1 MCKYCEVFK
10 EKSIIWNTHNLY
22 KSIQN
27 GDYLRIDLDILQNG
41 NERKAVLIAESCL
54 NDKVS
59 RGTILMYNKKT
70 ELKLTRR
77 ISFFQ
82 NRKIGCSESYLYAAK
97 ISMKELQAINKK
109 CEELGWLDEDNR
121 TIK

>member
-59 RGTILMYNKKT
+59 RGTIDI
-70 ELKLTRR
+70 KLLPNVWQKVR
-77 ISFFQ
+77 
-82 NRKIGCSESYLYAAK
+82 
-97 ISMKELQAINKK
+97 
-109 CEELGWLDEDNR
+109 
-121 TIK
+121 